1 MTEHTAQAE
10 SYWEQISGKMP
21 HFAALDGW
29 RGISILL
36 VLAGHMLPLG
46 PSRFEMNAAIAASGM
61 AIFFTLSGFLI
72 TLTLLYDPN
81 VPKFLIRRFCR
92 ILPLAWLYTLIVF
105 PLIKAPL
112 ATYCAQLF
120 FYANLPPF
128 WLGHFNGHLWSL
140 CVEMQFY
147 LAVAV
152 NCLLL
157 SRRGLLGLPVLC
169 LAITGF
175 RIFHH
180 EPMSIVTWFRV
191 DEILAGATLAL
202 LMHLPGS
209 ERLRR
214 VLLPLNPYF
223 MMVLLVLASHD
234 RLPWLE
240 YARPYIAASL
250 VGCTLV
256 RSHGWFSSLL
266 SSEPL
271 RYMANISYAIYVIHP
286 ITMTGWLG
294 SGGTLVRYLKRPLC
308 FALSFLGAHLSTQY
322 YESFWI
328 KLGKRWSK
336 RFDPPRV
343 PVQNKVPVSLPD

>member
-1 MTEHTAQAE
+1 MMMKQTALAE
-10 SYWEQISGKMP
+10 SYWERISGKMP
-21 HFAALDGW
+21 HFPALDGW

-46 PSRFEMNAAIAASGM
+46 PRRFEMNAAIAGSGM

-72 TLTLLYDPN
+72 TSTLLYDPN
-81 VPKFLIRRFCR
+81 VPKFLVRRFCR
-92 ILPLAWLYTLIVF
+92 ILPLAWLYTLVVF
-105 PLIKAPL
+105 PLFKAHF
-112 ATYCAQLF
+112 ATYCAQLL

-128 WLGHFNGHLWSL
+128 WLDHFNGHLWSL

-147 LAVAV
+147 VAVAV
-152 NCLLL
+152 NCFLL

-175 RIFHH
+175 RIFHQ

-209 ERLRR
+209 EKLRR
-214 VLLPLNPYF
+214 VLHPLNPYF
-223 MMVLLVLASHD
+223 MMGLLVAASHD
-234 RLPWLE
+234 HFPWLQ

-256 RSHGWFSSLL
+256 RSRGGL
-266 SSEPL
+266 SSVLSSRLL
-271 RYMANISYAIYVIHP
+271 RYMASVSYALYVIHP
-286 ITMTGWLG
+286 ITMMGWLG
-294 SGGTLVRYLKRPLC
+294 NGGTLVRYLKRPLC
-308 FALSFLGAHLSTQY
+308 FALSLLGAHLSTRY

-328 KLGKRWSK
+328 QLGKRWSK
-336 RFDPPRV
+336 RFDPARL
-343 PVQNKVPVSLPD
+343 KLVS